1 MSILFR
7 NSKSSVRLNND
18 TKTREAR
25 ELWNAREV
33 LGPSM
38 KSFGTEN
45 LPSLVCNF
53 PSYSFLHSLVQ
64 EAIVICFIAAVS
76 CINQTELQFF
86 SFAAVTSHNAS
97 LENLYIYFF
106 SLFHYEISR
115 NFRSFLYHCTLF
127 FIPMKATSHLASSSG
142 RNFGTKSLNRENS
155 VVAY

>member
-25 ELWNAREV
+25 ELWNVREV
-33 LGPSM
+33 VGPSM
-38 KSFGTEN
+38 ENFGTGN

-53 PSYSFLHSLVQ
+53 SSYSFLKSLVQ

-86 SFAAVTSHNAS
+86 FLCRRHFTQCLSRKSI
-97 LENLYIYFF
+97 YIFFTLPLWNFEEF
-106 SLFHYEISR
+106 SLVSLPLHFI
-115 NFRSFLYHCTLF
+115 LYTDESDFAL
-127 FIPMKATSHLASSSG
+127 
-142 RNFGTKSLNRENS
+142 SLVLRP
-155 VVAY
+155 

>member
-25 ELWNAREV
+25 ELWNVREV
-33 LGPSM
+33 VGPSM
-38 KSFGTEN
+38 ENFGTGN

-53 PSYSFLHSLVQ
+53 SSYSFLQSLVQ

-86 SFAAVTSHNAS
+86 FLCRRHFTQCLSRKSIYIFFTLPLWN
-97 LENLYIYFF
+97 LEEF
-106 SLFHYEISR
+106 SLVSLPLHFI
-115 NFRSFLYHCTLF
+115 LYTDESDFAL
-127 FIPMKATSHLASSSG
+127 
-142 RNFGTKSLNRENS
+142 SLVLRP
-155 VVAY
+155 

>member
-1 MSILFR
+1 MFR

-25 ELWNAREV
+25 ELWNVREV
-33 LGPSM
+33 VGPSM
-38 KSFGTEN
+38 ENFGSGN

-53 PSYSFLHSLVQ
+53 SSYSFLKSLVQ

-76 CINQTELQFF
+76 CINQTELQF
-86 SFAAVTSHNAS
+86 AS
-97 LENLYIYFF
+97 LANLYIFF

-115 NFRSFLYHCTLF
+115 NFRTFLYHCTLF
-127 FIPMKATSHLASSSG
+127 FIPMKATTHLASSSG
-142 RNFGTKSLNRENS
+142 RNFDTKSLNRENS

>member
-25 ELWNAREV
+25 ELWNVREV
-33 LGPSM
+33 VGPSM
-38 KSFGTEN
+38 ENFGTGN

-53 PSYSFLHSLVQ
+53 SSYSFLKSLEQ
-64 EAIVICFIAAVS
+64 EAIVISFVAAVS

-86 SFAAVTSHNAS
+86 FLCRRHFTQCLSRKSM
-97 LENLYIYFF
+97 YIFF

-142 RNFGTKSLNRENS
+142 RNFGTKSLNREN
-155 VVAY
+155 

>member
-25 ELWNAREV
+25 ELWNVREV
-33 LGPSM
+33 VGPSM
-38 KSFGTEN
+38 ENFGSGN

-53 PSYSFLHSLVQ
+53 SSYSFLKSLVQ

-86 SFAAVTSHNAS
+86 FLCRRHFTQCLSRKSI
-97 LENLYIYFF
+97 YIFFTLPLWNFEEF
-106 SLFHYEISR
+106 SLVSLPLHFI
-115 NFRSFLYHCTLF
+115 LYTDESDFAL
-127 FIPMKATSHLASSSG
+127 
-142 RNFGTKSLNRENS
+142 SLVLRP
-155 VVAY
+155 

>member
-25 ELWNAREV
+25 ELWNVREV
-33 LGPSM
+33 VGPSM
-38 KSFGTEN
+38 ENFGTGN

-53 PSYSFLHSLVQ
+53 SSYSFLKSLVQ

-86 SFAAVTSHNAS
+86 FLCRRHFTQCLSRKS
-97 LENLYIYFF
+97 IYFF
-106 SLFHYEISR
+106 FTLPLWNFEEFSLVSLPLHFI
-115 NFRSFLYHCTLF
+115 LYTDESDFAL
-127 FIPMKATSHLASSSG
+127 
-142 RNFGTKSLNRENS
+142 SLVLRP
-155 VVAY
+155 

>member
-25 ELWNAREV
+25 ELWNVREV
-33 LGPSM
+33 VGLSM
-38 KSFGTEN
+38 ENFGTGN

-53 PSYSFLHSLVQ
+53 SSYSFLKSLVQ

-86 SFAAVTSHNAS
+86 FLCRRHFTQCLSRKSI
-97 LENLYIYFF
+97 YIFFTLPLWNFEEF
-106 SLFHYEISR
+106 SLVSLPLHFI
-115 NFRSFLYHCTLF
+115 LYTDESDFAL
-127 FIPMKATSHLASSSG
+127 
-142 RNFGTKSLNRENS
+142 SLVLRP
-155 VVAY
+155 

>member
-1 MSILFR
+1 MCFA
-7 NSKSSVRLNND
+7 NYSKSSVRLNND

-25 ELWNAREV
+25 ELWNVREV
-33 LGPSM
+33 VGPSM

-86 SFAAVTSHNAS
+86 SFAAVTSLMPLS
-97 LENLYIYFF
+97 QVYIFFF
-106 SLFHYEISR
+106 SSTMK
-115 NFRSFLYHCTLF
+115 FRGIFARFPTTALY
-127 FIPMKATSHLASSSG
+127 
-142 RNFGTKSLNRENS
+142 SLYR
-155 VVAY
+155 

>member
-33 LGPSM
+33 VGPSM

-64 EAIVICFIAAVS
+64 EAIVICFIAAFS

-86 SFAAVTSHNAS
+86 SFAAVTSLMPLS
-97 LENLYIYFF
+97 QVYIFF

-115 NFRSFLYHCTLF
+115 NFRSFPYHCTLF
-127 FIPMKATSHLASSSG
+127 FIPMKATLHLASSSG

>member
-25 ELWNAREV
+25 ELWNVREV
-33 LGPSM
+33 VGPSM
-38 KSFGTEN
+38 ENFGTGN

-53 PSYSFLHSLVQ
+53 SSYSFLKSLVQ

-86 SFAAVTSHNAS
+86 FLCRRHFTQCLSRKSI
-97 LENLYIYFF
+97 YIFFFTLPLWNFEEF
-106 SLFHYEISR
+106 SLVSLPLHFI
-115 NFRSFLYHCTLF
+115 LYTDESDFAL
-127 FIPMKATSHLASSSG
+127 
-142 RNFGTKSLNRENS
+142 SLVLRP
-155 VVAY
+155 